1 MWKCGVCGY
10 IHSGEEAPDKCPKCG
25 APKEKFVQLTE
36 DQAALITKSL
46 RTNDLHMRFCNLMD
60 KVVVLCEEGIE
71 LNLDPG
77 CVDAFKKG
85 KAQCEVLKSISK
97 AEMATHVAKNKW

>member
-10 IHSGEEAPDKCPKCG
+10 IHNGEEAPEKCPKCG

-36 DQAALITKSL
+36 EQAALITKSL
-46 RTNDLHMRFCNLMD
+46 RTNDLHMHFSHLMD
-60 KVVVLCEEGIE
+60 KIVAICEEGIE

-77 CVDAFKKG
+77 CVSLFKKG
-85 KAQCEVLKSISK
+85 KEECEVLKNICK